1 MGYQPKEPAATGA
14 ESASPVYFD
23 YNATTPVNPS
33 VLEAMM
39 PFFGETFGNPSS
51 GHIYG
56 LRARAAV
63 ERAREQVASL
73 LSCRPDE
80 IVFTSG
86 GTEANNLAIRGVLE
100 GASLRRHIVTSTVE
114 HPATARPC
122 EVLERHGIEVTRLP
136 VDGFGRVL
144 LEAAR
149 PFVRGDTAL
158 VTIMLAQN
166 EVGTLMPVAELA
178 ALAHERGSLIHTDA
192 AQAVGKIPTRVDDLG
207 VDLLS
212 IAGHK
217 LYAPKGVGALFVRR
231 GTAIGP
237 VLVGGGHE
245 RGLRPGTENV
255 PFIVGLGAACRL
267 AAEDLDDETNRQRLL
282 RDDLWES
289 LRASIPAIAL
299 NGHPTERLPNT
310 LNVSFPGVRGS
321 TVLAVA
327 TEIAASTGSACHEGG
342 EMASPVLLAMGI
354 DGTTAFGAVRLSIGR
369 GTTRAHVDLA
379 AGALLGAYKAARVM
393 A

>member
-1 MGYQPKEPAATGA
+1 MGNQAKGPAAAGA
-14 ESASPVYFD
+14 ESLSPVYFD
-23 YNATTPVNPS
+23 HNATTPVDPT

-39 PFFGETFGNPSS
+39 PFLGEAFGNPSS
-51 GHIYG
+51 GHIHG
-56 LRARAAV
+56 QRARAAV
-63 ERAREQVASL
+63 ERAREQVAAL
-73 LSCRPDE
+73 LSCQPDE

-86 GTEANNLAIRGVLE
+86 GTEANNLAIRGALE
-100 GASLRRHIVTSTVE
+100 GASAKRHVVTSAVE
-114 HPATARPC
+114 HPATSRPC
-122 EVLERHGIEVTRLP
+122 ELLEQRGVEVTRLP
-136 VDGFGRVL
+136 VDGLGRVL
-144 LEAAR
+144 VETAR

-178 ALAHERGSLIHTDA
+178 GLAHERGSLFHTDA
-192 AQAVGKIPTRVDDLG
+192 AQAVGKVPTRVDELG

-212 IAGHK
+212 VAGHK

-231 GTAIGP
+231 GIPIRP
-237 VLVGGGHE
+237 VLVGAGQE

-255 PFIVGLGAACRL
+255 AFIVGLGVACRR
-267 AAEDLDDETNRQRLL
+267 AAEDLDDEATRQRLL
-282 RDDLWES
+282 RDQLWES

-310 LNVSFPGVRGS
+310 LNITFPGVRGS

-342 EMASPVLLAMGI
+342 ESASPVLLAMGI
-354 DGTTAFGAVRLSIGR
+354 DATAALGAVRLSIGR

-379 AGALLGAYKAARVM
+379 AAALTGAYQAARFM